1 MLTTVAGCV
10 MHPVQPLFME
20 AYMIR
25 CSYCPDNIAV
35 KRAELGYTT
44 CLSCGAK
51 QASEVRHCVVPLHKS
66 NYIVVTNRAELIGI
80 NSKGGLVK

>member
-1 MLTTVAGCV
+1 MAPCLT
-10 MHPVQPLFME
+10 LFME

-66 NYIVVTNRAELIGI
+66 NYIVVTNRDDLVGI
-80 NSKGGLVK
+80 NVKGGVVK